1 MDKNIQ
7 IHKNKYWDD
16 NSKRVSI
23 MTPVFN
29 RREELPRALKSVKNQ
44 TYNDFEYII
53 VNDGSTIDIDDIV
66 FGFMNSV
73 SFPVL
78 YIKKQN
84 GGVHTARNLAV
95 SFSRGEMICCCD
107 SDDEL
112 MPNAIETLIKAWD
125 SISEKDKPLYR
136 EVCARCTNEKGI
148 EDGSMFPNN
157 INSLPWKKTY
167 KVSNKISGEHFG
179 FWRRDTLKDNPW
191 PEPEGITLVN
201 EDVVWNKLCK
211 IYRSYFINDTVLI
224 IHREN
229 SASYTRSKKVSLQA
243 IKNGCWNMAYTIN
256 NWRTNSKPKI
266 SYLKAMVLYIA
277 FKQIIARNK
286 ANTKFFK
293 LNRFM
298 DKLAFVL
305 LWIFIFPISF
315 YYQRKKLVRE

>member
-16 NSKRVSI
+16 SPKRVSI
-23 MTPVFN
+23 TTPVFN
-29 RREELPRALKSVKNQ
+29 RREELPRALNSVKKQ

-66 FGFMNSV
+66 FDFLNSV
-73 SFPVL
+73 SFPIL
-78 YIKKQN
+78 YLKKEN

-95 SFSRGEMICCCD
+95 TYARGEMICCCD

-112 MPNAIETLIKAWD
+112 IPNAIEKLIKAWD
-125 SISEKDKPLYR
+125 SISEKEKLLYR
-136 EVCARCTNEKGI
+136 EVCARCTDEKGV
-148 EDGSMFPNN
+148 EDGHMFPND
-157 INSLPWKKTY
+157 INSLPWKKAY

-179 FWRRDTLKDNPW
+179 FWRCDTLKENPW

-201 EDVVWNKLCK
+201 EEVVWNKLSK
-211 IYRSYFINDTVLI
+211 TYRSYFINDAVLI

-229 SASYTRSKKVSLQA
+229 NASYTRSKKVSLQT
-243 IKNGCWNMAYTIN
+243 IKNGCWNMAHTIN
-256 NWRTNSKPKI
+256 NWKTNAKPKI
-266 SYLKAMVLYIA
+266 SHFKAMILYIT
-277 FKQIIARNK
+277 FKQILSRNK
-286 ANTKFFK
+286 TDTKFIK

-298 DKLAFVL
+298 DKLASVL
-305 LWIFIFPISF
+305 LWVFVLPISI